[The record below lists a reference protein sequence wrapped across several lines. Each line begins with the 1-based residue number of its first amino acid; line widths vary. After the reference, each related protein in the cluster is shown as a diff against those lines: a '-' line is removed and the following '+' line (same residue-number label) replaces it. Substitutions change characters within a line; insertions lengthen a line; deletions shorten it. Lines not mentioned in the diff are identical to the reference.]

1 MVMAMALDDSVSLF
15 EFQMMLFLVEVML
28 LLYCIY
34 LQFCTF
40 SRHLYVLYLWL
51 NVIIYLLIQKKND
64 HRMKFFLNVLHHDA
78 ISSMTSKY
86 FLHISPIPL
95 PIKEP
100 LT

>member
-15 EFQMMLFLVEVML
+15 EFQMMLFLVVVML

-51 NVIIYLLIQKKND
+51 NVIIYLLIQKKKKRKGD
-64 HRMKFFLNVLHHDA
+64 PQTGGRK
-78 ISSMTSKY
+78 
-86 FLHISPIPL
+86 
-95 PIKEP
+95 
-100 LT
+100 